1 MEEKPGPLDLAKLV
15 VLTPDSTKLN
25 YELLKKPFILTCL
38 LPREARILDVRSL
51 PNIMQAMG
59 MASGGGPPGF
69 SVLLPKMK
77 VPQPKRRLLLAGF
90 LPGAEIVM
98 HSREVW
104 LGDHVGTC
112 TSAGL
117 VLNYFEFILTT
128 DSDEIAQDTKAVHAL
143 IEQNGYA
150 PVPLIEYTTPE
161 VFLRGMAAA
170 PPGVG

>member
-15 VLTPDSTKLN
+15 VLTPDATKLSHD
-25 YELLKKPFILTCL
+25 LLKKPFILTCMV
-38 LPREARILDVRSL
+38 PREARLLGVWSL
-51 PNIMQAMG
+51 PNLLDVMG
-59 MASGGGPPGF
+59 MTSGGGPPGF
-69 SVLLPKMK
+69 SVVIPRMK
-77 VPQPKRRLLLAGF
+77 VPQPKRRLLIAGF

-98 HSREVW
+98 HSRQVW

-117 VLNYFEFILTT
+117 VLNYFEFVLMA
-128 DSDEIAQDTKAVHAL
+128 AQNEDAKDTKAVHAL

-161 VFLRGMAAA
+161 VLLRGMAVA
-170 PPGVG
+170 PAGAK